1 MMDKLRIVKAND
13 GVSDWMLV
21 DGDVI
26 IFFDIVEFENITTKL
41 RLANGGFVAM
51 LLLGRTEEFKALWE
65 AIQ

>member
-65 AIQ
+65 AI

>member
-1 MMDKLRIVKAND
+1 MMDKLRIVKSND

>member
-41 RLANGGFVAM
+41 RLVNGGFVAM

>member
-21 DGDVI
+21 DGDIV
-26 IFFDIVEFENITTKL
+26 IFFDTVEFENITTKL

-51 LLLGRTEEFKALWE
+51 LLLGRTEEFKALWD
-65 AIQ
+65 AIE

>member
-1 MMDKLRIVKAND
+1 MMDKLRIVKSSD

-41 RLANGGFVAM
+41 RLVNGGFVAM

>member
-21 DGDVI
+21 DGDIV
-26 IFFDIVEFENITTKL
+26 IFFDTVEFENITTKL